1 MRQPDNMKAAQGA
14 GLDMNSLDFEFMT
27 KGDPITD
34 AQDAAG
40 RIQQNL
46 TPEEI
51 NEMAELAPYAEK
63 FMVLSLKAETGQV
76 PSEQDVDQLLAQF
89 GQEMPSTDEQ
99 GMPSEQGSGAMMP
112 EYMQSEASVP
122 PMPVEGQM
130 PQNAPEMMAEG
141 GVVDIS
147 GILTGPKP
155 DWLKRALDPAT
166 KMTEDNESIRGMT
179 GSIDGRQILVPT
191 IRMVDGELVRYKP
204 KEAFKMARE
213 KEDYLVLP
221 AKSDKEAEAYS
232 KELSNEFG
240 RRRFEFGKVTQGMA
254 VGGVVPAGPAG
265 VVNQPGADRSGVG
278 DDVPVKSDG
287 FVINAAAVRHAG
299 LQDINDMIQ
308 NAKTYAEKQG
318 AKLDFGKTA
327 TGAEDILVSNGEVVI
342 PDVIANIIGYDR
354 LEKINNRGKKET
366 EEKLAEQEQQPTAMQ
381 PQQPVMAALGGGI
394 LEEQDKQKEM
404 ATIEYQMDNALPDTK
419 PVEDYGGMTT
429 PPVEDYGKMDKAR
442 ENVKLPPEPEK
453 PFVEVVQDPMVY
465 GYTKDQLYDGISK
478 YEWRNQTPKF
488 GFAGIDSNKNTEVT
502 SAFGPAQ
509 MTSGVMDDIINDSKN
524 FGVGKEA
531 LQLATNIRAAQTLVI
546 NLGNGFKKRGGFDP
560 RKAANT
566 PKGKIALQTLGIS
579 SEEFQSMVEEGFF
592 LPSTDPKAKGLPDSI
607 LGQNYEQNYRKLF
620 DATLQIKQNRTDV
633 TDLNSLL
640 EKYHGSGDKLA
651 NSKYKDG
658 VLKVLDIMKSK

>member
-46 TPEEI
+46 TPEEMD
-51 NEMAELAPYAEK
+51 EMANLAPYAEK
-63 FMVLSLKAETGQV
+63 FMILSIKAETGQA
-76 PSEQDVDQLLAQF
+76 PSEQDVDQLLAQL
-89 GQEMPSTDEQ
+89 GQEMPPTDEQ

-308 NAKTYAEKQG
+308 NAKAYAEKQG

-404 ATIEYQMDNALPDTK
+404 ATIEYQMDNALPE
-419 PVEDYGGMTT
+419 PA
-429 PPVEDYGKMDKAR
+429 PVEDYGKMDKAI
-442 ENVKLPPEPEK
+442 ENADLS
-453 PFVEVVQDPMVY
+453 MMY

-488 GFAGIDSNKNTEVT
+488 GFAGIDSNKKIKVT

-509 MTSGVMDDIINDSKN
+509 MTSGVMDDIIKDSKN

-592 LPSTDPKAKGLPDSI
+592 LPSTDSKAKGLPDSI

>member
-27 KGDPITD
+27 KGDPVTD

-76 PSEQDVDQLLAQF
+76 PSEQDVDQLLAQL
-89 GQEMPSTDEQ
+89 GQEMPPTDEQ

-308 NAKTYAEKQG
+308 NAKAYAEKQG

-404 ATIEYQMDNALPDTK
+404 ATIEYQMDNALPE
-419 PVEDYGGMTT
+419 PA
-429 PPVEDYGKMDKAR
+429 PVEDYGKMDKAI
-442 ENVKLPPEPEK
+442 ENADLS
-453 PFVEVVQDPMVY
+453 MMY

-488 GFAGIDSNKNTEVT
+488 GFAGIDSNKKIKVT

-509 MTSGVMDDIINDSKN
+509 MTSGVMDDIIKDSKN

-592 LPSTDPKAKGLPDSI
+592 LPSTDSKAKGLPDSI